1 MSETTRVILIILTV
15 AAVTLMLRVLPFII
29 FGKRKTP
36 PFIEYLGRY
45 LPYAVMGMLVVYCL
59 KSTTLISEPFGLP
72 EAVSVLVVVEDVVDV
87 VEVDVV
93 VEVVQV
99 VVTSF
104 LLLEVSVSVLP

>member
-1 MSETTRVILIILTV
+1 VLI
-15 AAVTLMLRVLPFII
+15 
-29 FGKRKTP
+29 
-36 PFIEYLGRY
+36 
-45 LPYAVMGMLVVYCL
+45 
-59 KSTTLISEPFGLP
+59 
-72 EAVSVLVVVEDVVDV
+72 VVEDVVDV